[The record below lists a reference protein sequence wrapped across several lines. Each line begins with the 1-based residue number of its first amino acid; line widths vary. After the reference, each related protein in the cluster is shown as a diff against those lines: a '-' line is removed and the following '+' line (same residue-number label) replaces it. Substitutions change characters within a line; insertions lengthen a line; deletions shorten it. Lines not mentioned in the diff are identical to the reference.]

1 MGARARQGVA
11 CPRRNKTRCQLSA
24 SPRPINIWLTRAS
37 VSDKKDR
44 KRDPKERRPL
54 SDADDYARAFINP
67 IDNAD
72 NLERAYIKSLE
83 NLPAAA
89 RKR

>member
-11 CPRRNKTRCQLSA
+11 CPRRNKARCQLSA
-24 SPRPINIWLTRAS
+24 SPRPINIRLTRVS

-89 RKR
+89 RK